1 MMNISQLLSCIRKEA
16 DGQYIAK
23 YANFTLR
30 SVFQPI
36 YKNDIS
42 IVGLEAL
49 VRISNANGTMVR
61 PDQFFQSKA
70 NPTQDL
76 LNVERLSRL
85 IHIKNFSQSRF
96 HTKQLFLNVL
106 PVAAEILVKDIT
118 YNRLLK
124 QTIYESHL
132 MNEQIVMELLELKVE
147 DELSLSQAAR
157 ELSLEGFKL
166 AIDDY
171 GVNASTTE
179 RVRSVCPDIIKMDRS
194 LLLRYENGDF
204 KALNDA
210 LSLAKALCSKTV
222 IEGIETEHQLRLMKK
237 LGFDMYQGYL
247 LAIPQTLDVYEEA
260 KTA

>member
-1 MMNISQLLSCIRKEA
+1 MMSTSQLLSCIRKQA

-23 YANFTLR
+23 YAKLTLR

-36 YKNDIS
+36 YKKDIT

-49 VRISNANGTMVR
+49 VRITNANGTMIR
-61 PDQFFQSKA
+61 PDQFFQSKTIA
-70 NPTQDL
+70 AQDL

-85 IHIKNFSQSRF
+85 IHIKNFAQSHF
-96 HTKQLFLNVL
+96 HNKHLFLNVL
-106 PVAAEILVKDIT
+106 PEAAKILARDIT

-124 QTIYESHL
+124 QTIYQSHL
-132 MNEQIVMELLELKVE
+132 VNEQIVMELLELNVE
-147 DELSLSQAAR
+147 DESSLSQAAR
-157 ELSLEGFKL
+157 ELSQGGFKL

-171 GVNASTTE
+171 GVNASTIE
-179 RVRSVCPDIIKMDRS
+179 RVKGVRPDIIKMDRS
-194 LLLRYENGDF
+194 LMLRYENGDW
-204 KALNDA
+204 KALVDA
-210 LSLAKALCSKTV
+210 LSLARTLRSKTV
-222 IEGIETEHQLRLMKK
+222 IEGIETEHQLNLMKK